1 METRLNQVGNTAV
14 RIGNTAK
21 TLLKPVFFLVGEQL
35 ETIDKQRSKAVDAK
49 ELIQYFLDFD
59 KGDSKKLTQLRKT
72 DEYKAVIIAKRLN
85 AIAKEISI
93 PGTEVA
99 RANIEKY
106 CENLE
111 RSLLSLFD
119 EALKKKDRELMK
131 VYIYTL

>member
-14 RIGNTAK
+14 RIGNTAT
-21 TLLKPVFFLVGEQL
+21 TLLKPVFFFVGEQL